1 MDSFN
6 WLMAELLNEQRERLF
21 ATQRPPIV
29 LSGAPERAGMRR
41 TLATIFVRLGLRL
54 DPAAGEGL
62 GTVTAPL
69 IPPKMRRAA

>member
-21 ATQRPPIV
+21 ATQRPPLPPIE
-29 LSGAPERAGMRR
+29 APERAGMRR

-69 IPPKMRRAA
+69 MPPKMRRAA